1 MILWLA
7 LFFLVI
13 AISFILALQS
23 MREYQEIPLKSK
35 EEYGL
40 YLIRNVINLDAKL
53 LKSLREHIAADGLL
67 ISIERLFKG
76 QKAALTIFGPKRV
89 LGNFRADLSLLELE
103 DYSLNLNNTDI
114 YIWEM
119 GTKNKELKI
128 ENLQPI
134 FSNLPALSEE
144 EQFFWQVVLGA
155 KEGRSEAFQSQ
166 IRAAVYSKDPARRRE
181 LALLFQN
188 LSNGGLIKVPRPY
201 SPEQMTSFYRLRSL
215 GKDSQGPI
223 LHPEKVVDIVKIS

>member
-188 LSNGGLIKVPRPY
+188 LSNDGLIKVPRPY